1 MTFLKLSVRCDKFY
15 LCRHVTARWPSG
27 LRRNVKVSLIYRLPA
42 SVVFGRGF
50 ESHSCHTFFPHFA
63 KVDHVYFW
71 PTRYLAYINTSLST
85 AKHVSTRW
93 EPSEQRWITV
103 REQVISYIRSVMDEV
118 YQVLSGDNEL
128 EQLQAIGS
136 QLQRIHK
143 QLNSRQIQM
152 QNDISSTFFK

>member
-1 MTFLKLSVRCDKFY
+1 
-15 LCRHVTARWPSG
+15 
-27 LRRNVKVSLIYRLPA
+27 
-42 SVVFGRGF
+42 
-50 ESHSCHTFFPHFA
+50 
-63 KVDHVYFW
+63 
-71 PTRYLAYINTSLST
+71 
-85 AKHVSTRW
+85 
-93 EPSEQRWITV
+93 V

>member
-1 MTFLKLSVRCDKFY
+1 
-15 LCRHVTARWPSG
+15 
-27 LRRNVKVSLIYRLPA
+27 
-42 SVVFGRGF
+42 
-50 ESHSCHTFFPHFA
+50 
-63 KVDHVYFW
+63 
-71 PTRYLAYINTSLST
+71 
-85 AKHVSTRW
+85 
-93 EPSEQRWITV
+93 
-103 REQVISYIRSVMDEV
+103 MDEV